1 MPKYYEEGKP
11 FKFILDDDPE
21 VIPVEDKDSRVK
33 INGVSNVIPLRIR
46 CEIDNEPHEISGYV
60 DYETQQII
68 VEDNSMQFIP
78 DMDEFKEKVML
89 FLRRRAMRYAPLN
102 KDIPPEV
109 YEQLKKGQSYGNP
122 KNMKPEDFR
131 RQE

>member
-21 VIPVEDKDSRVK
+21 VIPVEEKDSRVK
-33 INGVSNVIPLRIR
+33 INNVSNVIPLRIG
-46 CEIDNEPHEISGYV
+46 CEIDGEPHEISGYV
-60 DYETQQII
+60 DYETQRVI
-68 VEDNSMQFIP
+68 IP
-78 DMDEFKEKVML
+78 DGNNIPDLEEFKEQVML

-109 YEQLKKGQSYGNP
+109 YDQLKKGQSYGNP

-131 RQE
+131 RQQ